1 METNHT
7 IETLKNLSN
16 VFSLDGFYCITLWK
30 QSNQIHLQGKIY
42 PDNLSVA
49 SGLDIPLVFDPE
61 SMMLNGETADRSIS
75 MTLTS

>member
-16 VFSLDGFYCITLWK
+16 VFSLDEFYCVTLWK
-30 QSNQIHLQGKIY
+30 HSGQIHLQGKVCS
-42 PDNLSVA
+42 DNLTVA
-49 SGLDIPLVFDPE
+49 SGLDIPLVFDNE

-75 MTLTS
+75 ITLTT